1 MTLEERLNADLK
13 EAMRSGDTARK
24 MAIRSVKAAL
34 TEAKVAG
41 EQARELTDED
51 VLAIIIKLARQRRDS
66 ITEFARGGRADL
78 VAKEQADL
86 AVLETYLPKQLD
98 DAAIRERAGGDC
110 RSRRGRSQ
118 GDRAGDA
125 AADGRLARAG
135 RWPGY
140 QPHRA
145 RAPVVGNR
153 RLILAGAIGHL
164 LRATDCRHLRPR
176 RTREGRWMMQDE

>member
-13 EAMRSGDTARK
+13 EAMRSGDTIRK

-51 VLAIIIKLARQRRDS
+51 VMAIIIKLAKQRRDS
-66 ITEFARGGRADL
+66 IAEFARGGRVDL

-98 DAAIRERAGGDC
+98 DAAIRERAQAVIAELGAVDLKGIGPVM
-110 RSRRGRSQ
+110 RRLTADLRGQ
-118 GDRAGDA
+118 
-125 AADGRLARAG
+125 ADGQAINRIVRELLSPAAG
-135 RWPGY
+135 G
-140 QPHRA
+140 
-145 RAPVVGNR
+145 
-153 RLILAGAIGHL
+153 
-164 LRATDCRHLRPR
+164 
-176 RTREGRWMMQDE
+176 

>member
-98 DAAIRERAGGDC
+98 DAAIRERAQAVIAEVGAVDLKGIGPVM
-110 RSRRGRSQ
+110 RRLTADLRGQ
-118 GDRAGDA
+118 
-125 AADGRLARAG
+125 ADGQAINRIVRELLSSAAG
-135 RWPGY
+135 G
-140 QPHRA
+140 
-145 RAPVVGNR
+145 
-153 RLILAGAIGHL
+153 
-164 LRATDCRHLRPR
+164 
-176 RTREGRWMMQDE
+176 